1 MASPVP
7 TKANGLKSTL
17 NIMQSYPSHSPPMI
31 FTFMVTAFIWVLAF
45 QGTAAQT
52 SPQKTRTRE
61 PFGSSLKRPG
71 AEERAPLEAT
81 ESKQQQVNVDD
92 GLPQPEETI
101 KVDTL
106 LVNLDVV
113 VTDETESRFI
123 TGLKPED
130 FVIVEDNVPQQL
142 ATLTLG
148 DDAERLPRSIVLVF
162 DWSGSQMPYL
172 EASVKAAKTL
182 VDQLAKTDRMAI
194 VTDSVFLMVEFTN
207 DKKRLKSSLDA
218 LLKQTKNGWH
228 GRSKQFSALLAT
240 LRELIG
246 EETRRPIIIFQT
258 DGDEARELANT
269 TGARSTAAGT
279 YYMSDIY
286 REVEK
291 SRVKIYTVIP
301 GEQLFGLADEELAA
315 RSRRITERRI
325 ESWYEFNRAERP
337 AQMLKVPDTVIKIMM
352 KMHAHDQE
360 AAARVAELSGG
371 WTEFLDTPQR
381 ASAIYGRILADI
393 NNHYIIGYY
402 PTNKQRDGQLRQVR
416 ISVRNHPEYKV
427 HGRRSY
433 YAVPR

>member
-1 MASPVP
+1 MLVFTSFSCLTPP
-7 TKANGLKSTL
+7 L
-17 NIMQSYPSHSPPMI
+17 NAI
-31 FTFMVTAFIWVLAF
+31 
-45 QGTAAQT
+45 AQT
-52 SPQKTRTRE
+52 APSKTPARE
-61 PFGSSLKRPG
+61 PFGSSLKRPEVKSP
-71 AEERAPLEAT
+71 AREAA
-81 ESKQQQVNVDD
+81 ESKQQQASADD

-106 LVNLDVV
+106 LVNMDVV

-130 FVIVEDNVPQQL
+130 FLIVEDNVPQQL

-148 DDAERLPRSIVLVF
+148 DDAEHLPRSIVLIF
-162 DWSGSQMPYL
+162 DWSSSQMPYL
-172 EASVKAAKTL
+172 EESVKAAKTL
-182 VDQLAKTDRMAI
+182 VDQLAKTDQMAI
-194 VTDSVFLMVEFTN
+194 VTDSIFLMVEFTN

-246 EETRRPIIIFQT
+246 VETRRPIIIFQT
-258 DGDEARELANT
+258 DGDEARELKDPS
-269 TGARSTAAGT
+269 GAPSEATRA

-301 GEQLFGLADEELAA
+301 GEQLFGFTEEELAA
-315 RSRRITERRI
+315 RSRRMIERRI
-325 ESWYEFNRAERP
+325 EKWYDLNRAERP
-337 AQMLKVPDTVIKIMM
+337 AQMPKVPDTVIQIMM
-352 KMHAHDQE
+352 TKYGYDQE

-416 ISVRNHPEYKV
+416 ISVRHHPEYKV

-433 YAVPR
+433 YATTR